1 MTFSQK
7 LFVGF
12 ILGGVL
18 TLLLHPVSRQ
28 IMLYSF
34 RKSGIERA
42 VRANPL
48 ATEPLELFPP
58 TDANQMSREELF
70 LTAYRI
76 ARRLNNPAIVPA
88 KADLAVSIRFAQAA
102 SAKEP
107 DNAYWPQYGAAV
119 ARIARD
125 DGASATFWQD
135 ATNKIGWDAGE
146 RQLLANA
153 WNDFAAA
160 ERGKLAWQGILALSY
175 AGHDPVKL
183 ITDQFMNLKGQSVLD
198 RYRTLVN
205 AREILDG
212 TRSFDAGNRAANM
225 ANLAVFG
232 TRTPLDSMER
242 RQMQEVRSAFPG
254 KVGALTNSE
263 ASRVARQSLQAVESW
278 NAYTQESEAYAGS
291 ARARL
296 RVETLLTAA
305 LPSALLFASLVMGV
319 VACLGTILV
328 TTLQGV
334 INPDRRLI
342 YIVCIIGAALVVWQT
357 SLYML
362 GGWVLALGVVLSVP
376 VEVAKDTGAE
386 WNPLDKLAIRLAAIL
401 ALGFFV
407 AWLVFRSSPARMFFQ
422 GGIEPK
428 AYFLI
433 ACIVVSFIIP
443 VAALSARIKERPL
456 LATIGESVRRVGLT
470 GALLGLGLVVI
481 SAPLAIYRDAQNS
494 AFVERW
500 IQNETVAFRVQQ
512 S

>member
-1 MTFSQK
+1 
-7 LFVGF
+7 
-12 ILGGVL
+12 
-18 TLLLHPVSRQ
+18 
-28 IMLYSF
+28 
-34 RKSGIERA
+34 
-42 VRANPL
+42 
-48 ATEPLELFPP
+48 
-58 TDANQMSREELF
+58 
-70 LTAYRI
+70 
-76 ARRLNNPAIVPA
+76 
-88 KADLAVSIRFAQAA
+88 
-102 SAKEP
+102 
-107 DNAYWPQYGAAV
+107 
-119 ARIARD
+119 
-125 DGASATFWQD
+125 
-135 ATNKIGWDAGE
+135 
-146 RQLLANA
+146 
-153 WNDFAAA
+153 
-160 ERGKLAWQGILALSY
+160 
-175 AGHDPVKL
+175 
-183 ITDQFMNLKGQSVLD
+183 
-198 RYRTLVN
+198 
-205 AREILDG
+205 
-212 TRSFDAGNRAANM
+212 
-225 ANLAVFG
+225 
-232 TRTPLDSMER
+232 
-242 RQMQEVRSAFPG
+242 
-254 KVGALTNSE
+254 
-263 ASRVARQSLQAVESW
+263 
-278 NAYTQESEAYAGS
+278 
-291 ARARL
+291 
-296 RVETLLTAA
+296 
-305 LPSALLFASLVMGV
+305 MGV

-481 SAPLAIYRDAQNS
+481 SAPLAIYRDAQNR

>member
-1 MTFSQK
+1 
-7 LFVGF
+7 
-12 ILGGVL
+12 
-18 TLLLHPVSRQ
+18 
-28 IMLYSF
+28 
-34 RKSGIERA
+34 
-42 VRANPL
+42 
-48 ATEPLELFPP
+48 
-58 TDANQMSREELF
+58 
-70 LTAYRI
+70 
-76 ARRLNNPAIVPA
+76 
-88 KADLAVSIRFAQAA
+88 
-102 SAKEP
+102 
-107 DNAYWPQYGAAV
+107 
-119 ARIARD
+119 
-125 DGASATFWQD
+125 
-135 ATNKIGWDAGE
+135 
-146 RQLLANA
+146 
-153 WNDFAAA
+153 
-160 ERGKLAWQGILALSY
+160 
-175 AGHDPVKL
+175 
-183 ITDQFMNLKGQSVLD
+183 
-198 RYRTLVN
+198 
-205 AREILDG
+205 
-212 TRSFDAGNRAANM
+212 
-225 ANLAVFG
+225 
-232 TRTPLDSMER
+232 
-242 RQMQEVRSAFPG
+242 
-254 KVGALTNSE
+254 
-263 ASRVARQSLQAVESW
+263 
-278 NAYTQESEAYAGS
+278 
-291 ARARL
+291 
-296 RVETLLTAA
+296 
-305 LPSALLFASLVMGV
+305 MGV